1 MSFMRRSVGVVAL
14 ALTLVVRVGGAEAAA
29 TEYKFEAVGN
39 PQPSTAGKSIVA
51 VRLIH
56 APDNKPV
63 LGAIIIQTRADMT
76 PDSMPEMT
84 APVKTLPPTA
94 PDTYRFEIE
103 PGMSGGWMLTLAA
116 KVQGEAATVR
126 GTVTV
131 KLTK

>member
-1 MSFMRRSVGVVAL
+1 M
-14 ALTLVVRVGGAEAAA
+14 
-29 TEYKFEAVGN
+29 
-39 PQPSTAGKSIVA
+39 
-51 VRLIH
+51 
-56 APDNKPV
+56 
-63 LGAIIIQTRADMT
+63 IQTRADMT

-84 APVKTLPPTA
+84 APVKTLPPTP

-103 PGMSGGWMLTLAA
+103 PGMAGGWMLTLAA